1 VARLAVSIAQL
12 NAERTGRFPCAG
24 APQMIRRG
32 PPNGSDPT
40 QGTHPPRPPHRVA
53 PTNPRLPTV
62 TSGRRQMR
70 LPGALRAGRLC
81 RCCLCRALRGMS
93 AHLILVTAG
102 RGARDS
108 GWWAGVVV
116 MPVQRAL
123 AYQRSGL
130 DTPTLRCLEPR
141 DRKSASLCQPRPDA
155 TGCRPS
161 RLTPIIKVRGLPSS
175 K

>member
-62 TSGRRQMR
+62 TSGRRLLLEWTYGSSPAR
-70 LPGALRAGRLC
+70 L
-81 RCCLCRALRGMS
+81 
-93 AHLILVTAG
+93 G
-102 RGARDS
+102 RGVRRVALSGGCPPVVQGCGSHLACDLPVTVARL
-108 GWWAGVVV
+108 WL
-116 MPVQRAL
+116 Q
-123 AYQRSGL
+123 
-130 DTPTLRCLEPR
+130 
-141 DRKSASLCQPRPDA
+141 
-155 TGCRPS
+155 
-161 RLTPIIKVRGLPSS
+161 RGLPSS